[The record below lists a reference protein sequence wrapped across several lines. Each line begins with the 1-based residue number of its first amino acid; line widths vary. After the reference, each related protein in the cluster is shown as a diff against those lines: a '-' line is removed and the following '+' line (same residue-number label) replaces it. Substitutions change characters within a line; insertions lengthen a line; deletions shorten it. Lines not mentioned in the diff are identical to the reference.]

1 MNLVSSSL
9 CFHTRLS
16 YSPSIDIPSGRSSH
30 SPAPDGVEDGE
41 ADERPRKKRKCNKS
55 VVFVELEED
64 DNDQKKK
71 ASAEGMSNYMHQAT
85 HHRSLKDDNYE
96 MESLGEDES
105 GSEESGEDEDKSKK
119 KKKKPTSR
127 DLING
132 FRATQPMSGTP
143 GVVNKSG
150 DIEDNQMRKYVCYN
164 FIFFSPTCHR
174 LGTRRR
180 KLELSR
186 LYFQGGNRTRTI
198 TRRETT
204 NKMKTGQTTTTL

>member
-1 MNLVSSSL
+1 MKLVVSSSL

-16 YSPSIDIPSGRSSH
+16 YSPSIDIPSSHSSH
-30 SPAPDGVEDGE
+30 SPALDGIEDGE

-64 DNDQKKK
+64 DNNQKKK
-71 ASAEGMSNYMHQAT
+71 ASAEGMGKYMHQTT
-85 HHRSLKDDNYE
+85 HHRSLKDVNYE
-96 MESLGEDES
+96 MESSGEDES
-105 GSEESGEDEDKSKK
+105 GSEESGEDKDKSKK
-119 KKKKPTSR
+119 KKHTSC

-132 FRATQPMSGTP
+132 FRTTQPMSGTP

-150 DIEDNQMRKYVCYN
+150 EIEDNQMRKYACYN
-164 FIFFSPTCHR
+164 FIFFSPTCHL

-180 KLELSR
+180 KAELSQ

-204 NKMKTGQTTTTL
+204 NKTKMGKTTTTL